1 MTIVVIFAFGCKRRA
16 PRPSRLDG
24 RFCYLGV
31 NIGKTVTIID
41 RPAMWSRIRRLLR
54 AYKPRWRFAARITAS
69 GLLAYA
75 AAQALQLPLQ
85 GIWMILTAIVVTQA
99 SAGGSLQAT
108 LQYII
113 GTVGGAVYAA
123 IIGILIPHG
132 TPLSEAGVLALAIA
146 PLALIAAFN
155 PNFRV
160 APFSA
165 VLVLMLA
172 GQFGEGPVE
181 SAITRSSEVALGGLI
196 AVVVSL
202 LVFPERAHH
211 MRLKAAVRLLHR
223 FARDLPHLL
232 TGSTAGLDPVVNS
245 RIQNDIGEAVA
256 NFQKITA
263 ESEHERMITLA
274 AQPDPG
280 PLSRT
285 MLRLRHDLVVI
296 GRASVTPLPEPL
308 RSRLAAPLARVG
320 AAASDFLNDSATA
333 LNERTAP
340 PPLDGYEAALSA
352 YTAEVE
358 AVRSEGLT
366 APLTSNEVEPLFA
379 LGFTL
384 EQLRRN
390 FIDLQR
396 CVRDYARRK
405 ARKKA

>member
-1 MTIVVIFAFGCKRRA
+1 VS
-16 PRPSRLDG
+16 RPSRLVG
-24 RFCYLGV
+24 LFCYFGV
-31 NIGKTVTIID
+31 NIDKTATIID
-41 RPAMWSRIRRLLR
+41 RLAMWPRLRLLFR
-54 AYKPRWRFAARITAS
+54 AYKPRWRFAARTTAS
-69 GLLAYA
+69 GLLAFA
-75 AAQALQLPLQ
+75 AARALQLPLQ
-85 GIWMILTAIVVTQA
+85 GIWMILTAIVVTQV
-99 SAGGSLQAT
+99 SAGGSLRAT
-108 LQYII
+108 LQYIV

-123 IIGILIPHG
+123 IIGLLIPHG

-202 LVFPERAHH
+202 LVFPERAQH
-211 MRLKAAVRLLHR
+211 MRLKAAVRLLQR

-232 TGSTAGLDPVVNS
+232 SGCTDGLDPAVNS
-245 RIQNDIGEAVA
+245 RIQNDIGDAVA
-256 NFQKITA
+256 NFQQITTEA
-263 ESEHERMITLA
+263 EHELMITLA

-296 GRASVTPLPEPL
+296 GRASVKPLPEPL

-320 AAASDFLNDSATA
+320 AAASDFLNDSAAA
-333 LNERTAP
+333 LNEQAAP
-340 PPLDGYEAALSA
+340 PPLDGYETTLSA
-352 YTAEVE
+352 YTAEIE
-358 AVRSEGLT
+358 AARSEGLT

-379 LGFTL
+379 LGFAL
-384 EQLRRN
+384 EQLRQN

-396 CVRDYARRK
+396 CVRAYARRK
-405 ARKKA
+405 GRKKA